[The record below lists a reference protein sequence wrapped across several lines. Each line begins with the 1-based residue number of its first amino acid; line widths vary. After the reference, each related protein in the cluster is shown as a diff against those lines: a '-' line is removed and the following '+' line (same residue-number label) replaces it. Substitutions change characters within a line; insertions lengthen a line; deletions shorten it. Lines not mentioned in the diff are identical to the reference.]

1 MFYTRGE
8 NTVYIARVG
17 PFKIDLKAII
27 IAVES
32 TLIVLPLNIIL
43 NYLFRHSPR
52 ASDIGH
58 HRHTKDWS
66 RHHKHKRNLSLK
78 YKKIGKSNTLSV
90 CWLYLAWIFSFLL
103 SAGSIAIIIMYSLQ
117 WGDNKSKQWMLTAF
131 ASFGQS
137 FIVIEPVK
145 LLVIAILLAIIV
157 KNHGD
162 DIEVIDVY
170 KEAPQVISQTQ
181 HIAQPGQE
189 DPHVLRLVMLN
200 LS

>member
-52 ASDIGH
+52 ASDIGR
-58 HRHTKDWS
+58 HRHTKNSES
-66 RHHKHKRNLSLK
+66 RHHK
-78 YKKIGKSNTLSV
+78 YKKIGKSKTLSV

-145 LLVIAILLAIIV
+145 LLIIAILLAIII
-157 KNHGD
+157 KKHGD
-162 DIEVIDVY
+162 DIEVVNAY
-170 KEAPQVISQTQ
+170 KDAPQVISRAQ

-189 DPHVLRLVMLN
+189 GPHLLRYVMLN
-200 LS
+200 IQYLYE